1 MLLYM
6 LHNVYNL
13 FLCLGLLLL
22 GFIIMAFALSMKA
35 IVKESDFVELKDNIT
50 KEELS
55 QFIQN
60 IERVITK

>member
-1 MLLYM
+1 MYLY
-6 LHNVYNL
+6 NV

-22 GFIIMAFALSMKA
+22 GFIIATFSLSMKA